1 MFTNGLVNFGSQTI
15 SESEIARLNKSILEI
30 VNLFLKNEEL
40 LINTGEAKQWN
51 EAHEGKG

>member
-15 SESEIARLNKSILEI
+15 SEIAKLNKSILEI

-40 LINTGEAKQWN
+40 LINTGEAKKWN
-51 EAHEGKG
+51 EEHEGKG